1 MNPVYRAA
9 SRAAA
14 ALALGLC
21 ISGAQAQNYPNHPI
35 RMIAP
40 YEPGGGVD
48 IMARLVAQNLGKE
61 IGQSVTVENRP
72 GAGGVVGTQA
82 VVAAAPDGYTLELVS
97 TSPVAVAP
105 YLVKNLP
112 YNPEKDLTPISL
124 IANVPALLLVKPDS
138 PVKTVP
144 DLLKQA
150 KAQPGKLTA
159 SSSGIGGTAHLSIQ
173 LLKISS
179 GIDILHVPYKGTGPA
194 LTAVMAGDA
203 TMTFSD
209 MVSGLKFAQ
218 TGQLR
223 AVAVTSLKRL
233 QVLPDVPT
241 VAETVPGYNSG
252 VWYAVYGPAKMP
264 APIVAALNKALVKA
278 SKNDIAQT
286 LNAQGVQ
293 PIGSTPQELARFQ
306 KEESERWGKLI
317 KASGMKP
324 E

>member
-1 MNPVYRAA
+1 MKVVHRAA
-9 SRAAA
+9 LRATA

-21 ISGAQAQNYPNHPI
+21 MAGADAQAYPNHPI

-48 IMARLVAQNLGKE
+48 IMARLVAQKLGQE
-61 IGQSVTVENRP
+61 IGQSVAVENRP

-82 VVAAAPDGYTLELVS
+82 VVSAAPDGYTLELVS

-105 YLVKNLP
+105 FLVKNLP
-112 YNPEKDLTPISL
+112 YDPVKDLTPISL

-138 PVKTVP
+138 SVKSVS
-144 DLLKQA
+144 DLIAQA
-150 KAQPGKLTA
+150 KAQPGKLSA

-173 LLKISS
+173 LLKLSS
-179 GIDILHVPYKGTGPA
+179 GADILHVPYKGTGPA
-194 LTAVMAGDA
+194 LTAVMAGEV

-209 MVSGLKFAQ
+209 VVSGLKYAQ
-218 TGQLR
+218 SGQLR

-233 QVLPDVPT
+233 ALLPEVPA
-241 VAETVPGYNSG
+241 VAETVKDYNSG

-264 APIVAALNKALVKA
+264 PAVVEALNKALVKA

-306 KEESERWGKLI
+306 KEESERWGKVI

>member
-9 SRAAA
+9 SCAAA
-14 ALALGLC
+14 ALALGFC
-21 ISGAQAQNYPNHPI
+21 VSAAQAQNYPNHPI

-48 IMARLVAQNLGKE
+48 IMARLVAQNLAKE

-82 VVAAAPDGYTLELVS
+82 VVASAPDGYTLELVS

-194 LTAVMAGDA
+194 LTAVMAGEA

-209 MVSGLKFAQ
+209 VVSGLKFAQ

-233 QVLPDVPT
+233 GVLPDVPT
-241 VAETVPGYNSG
+241 IAETVPGYNSG
-252 VWYAVYGPAKMP
+252 VWYAIYGPAKLPP
-264 APIVAALNKALVKA
+264 AIVATLNKALVKA
-278 SKNDIAQT
+278 SRNDIAQT

>member
-1 MNPVYRAA
+1 
-9 SRAAA
+9 
-14 ALALGLC
+14 
-21 ISGAQAQNYPNHPI
+21 
-35 RMIAP
+35 
-40 YEPGGGVD
+40 
-48 IMARLVAQNLGKE
+48 
-61 IGQSVTVENRP
+61 VENRP
-72 GAGGVVGTQA
+72 GAGGVVGTQS
-82 VVAAAPDGYTLELVS
+82 VVTSPPDGYTLELVS

-112 YNPEKDLTPISL
+112 YDPEKDLTPISL

-138 PVKTVP
+138 SVKTMA

-150 KAQPGKLTA
+150 KAQPGKLSA

-179 GIDILHVPYKGTGPA
+179 NVDILHVPFKGTGPA
-194 LTAVMAGDA
+194 LTAVMAGQV

-209 MVSGLKFAQ
+209 VVSGMKYAQ
-218 TGQLR
+218 TGQLH

-233 QVLPDVPT
+233 PVLPNVP
-241 VAETVPGYNSG
+241 VIAETVPGYNSG

-264 APIVAALNKALVKA
+264 PAIVTALNKALVKA
-278 SKNDIAQT
+278 SKNDLAQT